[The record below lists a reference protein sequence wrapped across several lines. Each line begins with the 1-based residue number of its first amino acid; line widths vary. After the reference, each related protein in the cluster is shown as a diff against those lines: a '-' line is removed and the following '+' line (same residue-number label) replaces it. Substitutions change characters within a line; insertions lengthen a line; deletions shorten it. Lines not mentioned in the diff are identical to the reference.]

1 MEIASVPPPTVA
13 LQNAAPGAKA
23 GTSAPRKADTVA
35 GEVRYLNPRIQF
47 DRESG
52 SVIIQYRDTKTG
64 EVKEEFPPKLA
75 AESYS
80 KRAQANDSS
89 ARSQASPTSEA
100 VSSARQSPAPS
111 GSQAEPAPAPAN
123 GAPANTAPVRA
134 IA

>member
-1 MEIASVPPPTVA
+1 MEIASVPPPAVA
-13 LQNAAPGAKA
+13 LQNAAPGKKA
-23 GTSAPRKADTVA
+23 GDSAVRKADTVA

-47 DRESG
+47 DRASG

-89 ARSQASPTSEA
+89 AQGQASPTSEA
-100 VSSARQSPAPS
+100 VDKARQSSAPS
-111 GSQAEPAPAPAN
+111 DSQGEAAPAA
-123 GAPANTAPVRA
+123 AITTPVRA

>member
-13 LQNAAPGAKA
+13 LQNAAPGTKA
-23 GTSAPRKADTVA
+23 GNSAALRADTVA

-52 SVIIQYRDTKTG
+52 SVIIQFRDTKTG
-64 EVKEEFPPKLA
+64 EVKEQFPPKLA

-80 KRAQANDSS
+80 KRAQANDPLGRGQTSPTREALDQARQPSAPSS
-89 ARSQASPTSEA
+89 AASSE
-100 VSSARQSPAPS
+100 
-111 GSQAEPAPAPAN
+111 QAEPAPAPAN
-123 GAPANTAPVRA
+123 TRPVRA